1 MQNWTSIYE
10 KNYEN
15 SRFGNGLD
23 EQKFSSDNI
32 ENENLQSD
40 TFYLIQKK
48 LSHCEKKAEK
58 RVKSWDFL
66 CAFILLWKWLA

>member
-1 MQNWTSIYE
+1 MKKFHKTMQNWTSIYE

-23 EQKFSSDNI
+23 EQKFGSDNI

-40 TFYLIQKK
+40 TFY
-48 LSHCEKKAEK
+48 
-58 RVKSWDFL
+58 
-66 CAFILLWKWLA
+66 FI